1 MVFFRKQLLLADFSP
16 LFISQLNFGSLPLY
30 LNLLAMI
37 RNMWCLGTPCL
48 GDELLVVI
56 PLVVNFFF
64 YSRLFSLLDG
74 STITACQ

>member
-56 PLVVNFFF
+56 PLVVNFFSILV
-64 YSRLFSLLDG
+64 YLVFSMVLR
-74 STITACQ
+74 